1 MKMQCVEQ
9 PMTAGSISWGIW
21 SGTGGGR
28 YYSPTFFYPFNSV
41 QQAIYVRSFDMYYI
55 YIYLYTPIVR
65 SEILWVP
72 LVIHDLK
79 KIATE
84 SLLRV
89 YVLLVNSLMH
99 SSFLLLSTTTLPY
112 SNHLMEQL
120 DGWTSHACWFLLSCQ
135 AVTKKPFGILP
146 CTWVPQMVPLVLTE
160 VWAFFW
166 RFVSPKNIETY
177 LPHPPSQTVEW
188 SLQVKSQRRVHQ
200 RRVRRVVATINFKA
214 SMRILVCPKIGIS
227 PTIPFWGW
235 DLRPSYSR
243 DGSGFL

>member
-1 MKMQCVEQ
+1 
-9 PMTAGSISWGIW
+9 MTQTFNRRKLSSYWSI
-21 SGTGGGR
+21 
-28 YYSPTFFYPFNSV
+28 
-41 QQAIYVRSFDMYYI
+41 
-55 YIYLYTPIVR
+55 YTPIV
-65 SEILWVP
+65 SFEILWVP
-72 LVIHDLK
+72 LVIQDLK

-177 LPHPPSQTVEW
+177 LPHPKPNCRVIPSGEKPTQSSSTTSEA
-188 SLQVKSQRRVHQ
+188 K
-200 RRVRRVVATINFKA
+200 VATINFKA
-214 SMRILVCPKIGIS
+214 SMRILVCPKTGIS

-235 DLRPSYSR
+235 DFRRSYSR
-243 DGSGFL
+243 DGSGFLGTDM